1 MSDGAPGDQVP
12 AAGGTDE
19 LTTLVAS
26 ASTGPAF
33 GDGARGRARWTL
45 ELVRVLAPRELRTR
59 YRQSVL
65 DVAWALIS
73 PIAVLIVYGI
83 VLTQSFDVTGEGVP
97 YLSLAWSGLVLWTFF
112 AGSLGGA
119 VASLISSRDLVTK
132 VPFPREALP
141 LSMAAASL
149 VDLAIGLVTV
159 VVLAL
164 VQGIR
169 PGWTVVLAPIP
180 LVLLVLWSAALG
192 VFVAV
197 FAAFVRDVPHVVQLV
212 IRVGFF
218 ATPVM
223 YAASILP
230 PAFRWTAWVSP
241 LAVAIEAFR
250 DAVLRGEVPDLGL
263 LAVHLA
269 VAAALLVAAV
279 RYTRSVEGRLTDF
292 I

>member
-1 MSDGAPGDQVP
+1 MSDSAPGDRAP
-12 AAGGTDE
+12 RAGGTDE
-19 LTTLVAS
+19 LT
-26 ASTGPAF
+26 
-33 GDGARGRARWTL
+33 ARLESSQPTFAADALGRARWTL

-73 PIAVLIVYGI
+73 PIAVLVVYGI

-119 VASLISSRDLVTK
+119 VVSLISSRELVTK
-132 VPFPREALP
+132 VPFPKEALP
-141 LSMAAASL
+141 LSVVGASL

-180 LVLLVLWSAALG
+180 LVLLILWSAALG
-192 VFVAV
+192 VFVAAI
-197 FAAFVRDVPHVVQLV
+197 AAFIRDVPHVVQLV

-241 LAVAIEAFR
+241 MAVSIEAFR

-263 LAVHLA
+263 LAIHLM

>member
-1 MSDGAPGDQVP
+1 MSDRAPGDQVP
-12 AAGGTDE
+12 GAGGTEE

-26 ASTGPAF
+26 TNPAF
-33 GDGARGRARWTL
+33 GAGARGRARWTL

-73 PIAVLIVYGI
+73 PIAVLVVYGI

-119 VASLISSRDLVTK
+119 VSSLISSRDLVTK
-132 VPFPREALP
+132 VPFPKEALP
-141 LSMAAASL
+141 LSMVGASL

-159 VVLAL
+159 LVLAL

-192 VFVAV
+192 VFVGV
-197 FAAFVRDVPHVVQLV
+197 LAAFVRDVPHVVQLT

-241 LAVAIEAFR
+241 LAVSIEAFR

-269 VAAALLVAAV
+269 VAAALLVVAV